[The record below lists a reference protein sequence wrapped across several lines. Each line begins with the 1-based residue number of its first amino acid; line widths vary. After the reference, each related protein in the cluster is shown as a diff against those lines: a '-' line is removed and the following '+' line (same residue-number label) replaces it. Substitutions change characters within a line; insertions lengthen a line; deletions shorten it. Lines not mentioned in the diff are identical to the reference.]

1 MQYQPSESP
10 TQPRPYRWALSAAL
24 AIVVMLLSLGS
35 FANTQAAVNPAPS
48 AVTAAPSAAA
58 TAALTWLSSQLAANN
73 NTLPGFAVGA
83 NPPKTDWGLTAD
95 AVLASI
101 AAGQGSDLGPQ
112 AATNQLLLNLSDFT
126 TYDPEVLGVRL
137 AGPTAKVL
145 LITESLKLRPSIPSG
160 LTLEAELR
168 SLMVSAGPQAGRFA
182 DRNPSGADSN
192 NGFGQAL
199 AILGLSLTESRVPNE
214 AIAFLLKQQC
224 PNGGFRLIYSA
235 TLSCESSDRSDTD
248 STALALQALLS
259 VQRTPTVSAALG
271 KAVGWLL
278 TQQDPKTGG
287 FSGSA
292 TTAVINANSTGLS
305 AQSLRAAGQIAA
317 ADQAANW
324 ITSSLQLNGAIAY
337 TPTARAAALTSG
349 IPSNSTDQ
357 WRRATTQ
364 AVLGLGLKPFA
375 PTFGAAPPV
384 VAVAPVP
391 TNPLPASPVPTT
403 TPAPTTPA
411 PTTPVATTPTPET
424 PIATQVLGTQSTA
437 QSLALTGSPA
447 KPLIVLGLLLIALGT
462 FAVAAGRKKTQRAS
476 ELFSLGILA
485 AGMVTAGLVTAAPAG
500 AAEGAC
506 STANGVTVVIDF
518 QELGGGVS
526 TRCVTGQVANGFE
539 ALAAAGLSYQTAL
552 RSPGFLCK
560 IAGLPAT
567 EQCIQPSPTTAY
579 WSYWLAN
586 RGGEWCYST
595 LGAGNISPLPG
606 TVQGW
611 SFSLNRT
618 DSDAPAPRV
627 SPPAALPGM
636 TASVSVAGGC
646 DSAPSVAAASPSQA
660 GAPNPA
666 PNPAAAD
673 PAVPN
678 PAVAG
683 QATPNPSAIPNP
695 SATNPAAPNPSSD
708 PAPVSTVT
716 SQPLSDPRT
725 PDPRTPD
732 PRTPDP
738 RNGATTARQQS
749 AAASLNTNAGST
761 SGSSPIGVMIAVLL
775 IAGLGAGAILLRK
788 RATRS

>member
-48 AVTAAPSAAA
+48 AVTSAPGAEA

-287 FSGSA
+287 FSGSG

-305 AQSLRAAGQIAA
+305 AQSLRAAGQTAA

-375 PTFGAAPPV
+375 PTFDAAPPV
-384 VAVAPVP
+384 VAVA
-391 TNPLPASPVPTT
+391 SVPTT
-403 TPAPTTPA
+403 PTPTSPA
-411 PTTPVATTPTPET
+411 PTTPVATTPTPTT
-424 PIATQVLGTQSTA
+424 PVATQVLGTQSTA

-447 KPLIVLGLLLIALGT
+447 KPLIVLGLLLIGLGT

-500 AAEGAC
+500 AADGAC

-539 ALAAAGLSYQTAL
+539 ALAAAGFSYQTAL

-560 IAGLPAT
+560 ISGLPAT

-646 DSAPSVAAASPSQA
+646 DSAPSVAAASPNQA
-660 GAPNPA
+660 VAPIPVE
-666 PNPAAAD
+666 PNPAAANQVVPS

-708 PAPVSTVT
+708 PAPASTVT
-716 SQPLSDPRT
+716 SQPLS
-725 PDPRTPD
+725 DPRTPD

-749 AAASLNTNAGST
+749 ASASASLNTNAGST

-775 IAGLGAGAILLRK
+775 IAGLGAGAVLLRK